1 MFRDPQVNLYV
12 DDVETSVVFYRDLFG
27 FKETFRTPATGKPI
41 HVELRLGGLVLGLAS
56 IESARKMHGIEVG
69 IGQPK
74 AEIALWT
81 DGVDDRVS
89 ALAGMGVRILSP
101 PHDFVGTLHAAWIAD
116 PDGNP
121 IQLVENKTI

>member
-1 MFRDPQVNLYV
+1 MFRNPQVNLYV
-12 DDVETSVVFYRDLFG
+12 DDVETSVAFYRDIFG
-27 FKETFRTPATGKPI
+27 FGETFRTPATGEPI
-41 HVELRLGGLVLGLAS
+41 HVELRLDGFVLGLAS
-56 IESARKMHGIEVG
+56 KESARKMHGIDVCLG
-69 IGQPK
+69 RPK
-74 AEIALWT
+74 AEIVLWT

-89 ALAGMGVRILSP
+89 ALANMGVRILSP